1 MQAEVA
7 QMLLLTSTM
16 LPAGTVFAAELKTS
30 GKAGYGATEAIQ
42 VTKDLRSKG
51 IYARPL
57 GNVVYIMV
65 TPTTDPRTCTTLLHH
80 LLSVL

>member
-1 MQAEVA
+1 MIFPI
-7 QMLLLTSTM
+7 MLT
-16 LPAGTVFAAELKTS
+16 AGTVFAAELKTT

-42 VTKDLRSKG
+42 VTKDLRLRG

-57 GNVVYIMV
+57 GNVVYLMV
-65 TPTTDPRTCTTLLHH
+65 TPTTAKGTCTTLLQY